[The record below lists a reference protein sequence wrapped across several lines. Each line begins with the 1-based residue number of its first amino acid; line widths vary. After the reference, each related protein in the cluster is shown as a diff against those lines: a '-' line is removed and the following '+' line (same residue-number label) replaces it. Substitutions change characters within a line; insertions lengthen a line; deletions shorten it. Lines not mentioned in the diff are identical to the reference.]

1 MLLLLISNNL
11 RVEELNTFAT
21 QPSIQFE
28 PQVNGRGL
36 NLTNHLCR
44 MLRLRMFG
52 PLLHPSHMPSWCNIM
67 KHKVDSVHLS
77 SVRIM
82 SK

>member
-1 MLLLLISNNL
+1 MLLLLVSNNL

-36 NLTNHLCR
+36 NLTNHHQ
-44 MLRLRMFG
+44 MLRLRMYG
-52 PLLHPSHMPSWCNIM
+52 PVPHPSHMPSMCNIM

-77 SVRIM
+77 SIRIM
-82 SK
+82 GK

>member
-1 MLLLLISNNL
+1 MLLLLVSNNL

-21 QPSIQFE
+21 QPSMQFE

-36 NLTNHLCR
+36 NLTNHLHR
-44 MLRLRMFG
+44 MLRLRMYG
-52 PLLHPSHMPSWCNIM
+52 LHSSHLHSWCNIM

-82 SK
+82 NK